1 MEKSLGI
8 LETKGYG
15 AAYSAADK
23 ILENSDIELI
33 KIEKTGGGIISV
45 FFKGDNDSLKA
56 AFEKGIQ
63 QARSVGEIVALNII
77 NEPNKNIEKLL
88 SQIEQTSFRATEVRS
103 DIEKERTIPLKAEVE
118 IEKTEVQK
126 PIKVVNAT
134 TESNKKNKSS
144 KFLSSTST
152 IQRLRR
158 EALSSE
164 NFSKEKETKPKIR
177 EGKESSQINLSK
189 IENLNVHELRRLARG
204 TNGFPIQGREISKAN
219 RKELLNYFKEIA

>member
-1 MEKSLGI
+1 
-8 LETKGYG
+8 
-15 AAYSAADK
+15 
-23 ILENSDIELI
+23 
-33 KIEKTGGGIISV
+33 
-45 FFKGDNDSLKA
+45 
-56 AFEKGIQ
+56 
-63 QARSVGEIVALNII
+63 
-77 NEPNKNIEKLL
+77 L
-88 SQIEQTSFRATEVRS
+88 SQIEQTSFRVTEVRS
-103 DIEKERTIPLKAEVE
+103 DIEKERTIPLKAEVVTE
-118 IEKTEVQK
+118 NTEVQK

-158 EALSSE
+158 EALSTE
-164 NFSKEKETKPKIR
+164 NISKEKEAKPKNR